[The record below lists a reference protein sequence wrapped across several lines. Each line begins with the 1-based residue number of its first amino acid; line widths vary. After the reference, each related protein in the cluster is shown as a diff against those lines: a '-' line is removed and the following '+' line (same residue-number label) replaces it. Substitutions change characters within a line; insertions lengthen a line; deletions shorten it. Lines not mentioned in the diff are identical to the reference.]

1 MHDGM
6 FVFDNVVHMYDNS
19 AVNVI
24 NTEMANKRFTE
35 SLYSISAAL
44 SGGERFKSWSLP
56 EKKVLWWDLF

>member
-24 NTEMANKRFTE
+24 NTEMANKRLTE

-44 SGGERFKSWSLP
+44 SDGERFKSWILP